1 MKKSNLAIQGGAY
14 FSAICVKINS
24 DNSLTK
30 DSGEGDSSL
39 CLVAVK
45 DHCKYIYFVA
55 NIYTINCNFYTVV
68 SNSICVANISD
79 DGDSPNFH

>member
-1 MKKSNLAIQGGAY
+1 M
-14 FSAICVKINS
+14 KINS

-55 NIYTINCNFYTVV
+55 NIYTINCKFYTVV